1 MGEQATHYLRN
12 ASRRPVEVHL
22 ADRVAVLLP
31 RERLELGQE
40 ALASPAVRPLVAGGA
55 LTLHRLPEAPP
66 PPPKPKPR
74 AKRKAAT
81 APSESLV
88 ARILKP
94 RRKTRRVSPADPAN
108 PSSGPAE
115 ASGESE

>member
-1 MGEQATHYLRN
+1 MGEQPTHYLRN

-31 RERLELGQE
+31 REQLELGQE
-40 ALASPAVRPLVAGGA
+40 ALASPAVKPLVAGGT

-66 PPPKPKPR
+66 PPKPRAR
-74 AKRKAAT
+74 AKRKTAAE
-81 APSESLV
+81 PSRSLV
-88 ARILKP
+88 AKILKP
-94 RRKTRRVSPADPAN
+94 RRKARRVSPADPAN